1 MSSTPWLFTNSLDS
15 TAATAQ
21 FLKAHREKIAF
32 EADERAQQRRAQ
44 LTEQS
49 SSLHTPEA
57 RIRIWEKVH
66 GLRLPSDPA
75 HAILDVVAADTGLT
89 ILEVRQEQDARRE
102 RTSAIA
108 SQKTAQSA

>member
-49 SSLHTPEA
+49 SSLHTPEREFA
-57 RIRIWEKVH
+57 SGKRFTACAFRRIRH
-66 GLRLPSDPA
+66 TRSSTSLLPIRA
-75 HAILDVVAADTGLT
+75 
-89 ILEVRQEQDARRE
+89 
-102 RTSAIA
+102 
-108 SQKTAQSA
+108 